1 MVEEKEGELMDM
13 EKSYEVKLSKMKEEL
28 ELRLRV
34 DIHELE

>member
-1 MVEEKEGELMDM
+1 MIIEEEGRLTDM
-13 EKSYEVKLSKMKEEL
+13 EKSYEAKLAKMKEEL